1 MWLRQ
6 GQTELAGVWLDRLLQ
21 AYGGEQA
28 AAAPEFHP
36 QLPLHIQLHLATLER
51 MRGEDELAERRLRG
65 LSQLAQNVGGQLL
78 GAIAQVQLTELL
90 RDAGRERE
98 AQQQMRSALQT
109 AAGGG
114 LLPFQGLLAKQPEWL
129 RQQLLLQESSPLIEA
144 LQQLL
149 PQVEPLLVQDDY
161 ASVVDALSA
170 RELAVLQLIAQG
182 CSNQEISDSLFI
194 SLHTVKT
201 HARHI
206 NSKLGVER
214 RTQAVARAK
223 GLGLLR

>member
-1 MWLRQ
+1 LRQ
-6 GQTELAGVWLDRLLQ
+6 GQTELAGVWLGRLLD

-36 QLPLHIQLHLATLER
+36 QLPLHIQLHLATYER
-51 MRGEDELAERRLRG
+51 LQGEHEQAERRLRG
-65 LSQLAQNVGGQLL
+65 LSQLAQTVGGQLL
-78 GAIAQVQLTELL
+78 GAIAQVQLTALL

-98 AQQQMRSALQT
+98 AQQQLRSALQA

-114 LLPFQGLLAKQPEWL
+114 LLPFHGLLSQQPEWL
-129 RQQLLLQESSPLIEA
+129 REQLLGQEVSPLIEA
-144 LQQLL
+144 LQQHL
-149 PQVEPLLVQDDY
+149 PQVAQAESQEDYSLMVDPLSL
-161 ASVVDALSA
+161 
-170 RELAVLQLIAQG
+170 RELAVLELIAQG

-223 GLGLLR
+223 SLGLLR